1 MKAVKMQLWLFLRK
15 CFSTGSSCVSLVCC
29 AAKNAGG
36 RNLYSAH
43 RLDSLK
49 GVPIRTVASGCMAC
63 HSVVISTD
71 GKVYSWGSS
80 FHVWFQKTFFVVTV
94 SKRVLLRKQRIS
106 FSVWYCFCQ
115 DPQGS
120 WKLVE
125 GPRILWHNF
134 QRSGNSWKISRVVES
149 LKSCGMSL

>member
-1 MKAVKMQLWLFLRK
+1 MPDCDESCEDAAVIVPAEMFFNWFVM
-15 CFSTGSSCVSLVCC
+15 CVSLVCC

-71 GKVYSWGSS
+71 GKVYSWGLS
-80 FHVWFQKTFFVVTV
+80 F
-94 SKRVLLRKQRIS
+94 RV
-106 FSVWYCFCQ
+106 
-115 DPQGS
+115 
-120 WKLVE
+120 
-125 GPRILWHNF
+125 
-134 QRSGNSWKISRVVES
+134 
-149 LKSCGMSL
+149 